1 MTGRSPDVIT
11 EWRWVDIG
19 GAQHKVRQDDLVAA
33 LRRARLPPHVLVWRS
48 GWGEWL
54 PAANVGELRH
64 AFTAEQS
71 GPAASVRVDDSIV
84 SPPPPPLGHYTLKV
98 PRGTL
103 TLERPGTSS
112 TPPRPENRAKPPL
125 GIPNPS
131 RPAPVPMRNV
141 LPTLSEEEG
150 QPPRSNTLR
159 PMGALPPPPRAIAPP
174 KRPPFSGIPPVGQR
188 PVIPPLSNPPRTPVP
203 PDPAENLPVAASRE
217 SPTTSAPPPPSARAR
232 AQREQASPPVA
243 SGTPAEAPL
252 IPSPVGQA
260 SADTPVERAASP
272 PARAP
277 RERADGIGGVSRK
290 TVAIATCAAL
300 LIPSTVVFTLALRK
314 PPRKPGNDATLSA
327 VSASAGPAHP
337 SAIAAAPEP
346 SPGCVIDKP
355 ARRLAEAAYLAVP
368 TLVSAAP
375 DGHTAIGFAA
385 TKEHAVGLSLEPE
398 TLETTVAFEQ
408 TVSGSTTLG
417 VVPLVRSGRLEFTI
431 DRADPKFA
439 SARTIDAPQRF
450 TIGATDE
457 GISRMVGTVTNVV
470 WAREAEGAITT
481 PRVASIPAKGHVI
494 VFRRGGQEGRLA
506 GGWLTDDGTKST
518 ELRTIKAEG
527 TLVGTP
533 AIAASNAQVL
543 VAFAAK
549 LTATDGWRLELATAP
564 NPIIPERSSPF
575 TLPESGPGGE
585 AISPAVEALD
595 SGRFL
600 LQWTE
605 GSAGNRAVRAQ
616 VLSSDLV
623 RVGDPVTL
631 SSSDQNAGQ
640 GALFAQGKHVLAL
653 FLVQKESGHELWGA
667 SLTCQ

>member
-1 MTGRSPDVIT
+1 MTGRDPVT
-11 EWRWVDIG
+11 AEWRWVDIG
-19 GAQHKVRQDDLVAA
+19 GEQHKVRQDDLVAA

-98 PRGTL
+98 PRGML
-103 TLERPGTSS
+103 TLEKPGTSS
-112 TPPRPENRAKPPL
+112 TPPRPANRTKPGL
-125 GIPNPS
+125 GIPSPA

-150 QPPRSNTLR
+150 QPPRTNTLR
-159 PMGALPPPPRAIAPP
+159 PPGALPPPPRVIAPP

-188 PVIPPLSNPPRTPVP
+188 PVVPQLSNPPRTPVP
-203 PDPAENLPVAASRE
+203 PDPAENLPVATSRE
-217 SPTTSAPPPPSARAR
+217 SPTTSAPPPPSARAK
-232 AQREQASPPVA
+232 AQREQAASPPVA
-243 SGTPAEAPL
+243 SGTPTEAQP
-252 IPSPVGQA
+252 IASPVA
-260 SADTPVERAASP
+260 SADTPAERASP
-272 PARAP
+272 AARAP

-290 TVAIATCAAL
+290 TVAVVTSAAV
-300 LIPSTVVFTLALRK
+300 LIPGVVALTIVLRK
-314 PPRKPGNDATLSA
+314 PPRRAGNDTAPSA
-327 VSASAGPAHP
+327 VAASAGPAHP
-337 SAIAAAPEP
+337 SAIAAVPEP

-408 TVSGSTTLG
+408 TVTGSTTLG

-450 TIGATDE
+450 TVGATDE
-457 GISRMVGTVTNVV
+457 GISRMVGTATDVV
-470 WAREAEGAITT
+470 WAREAEGVITT
-481 PRVASIPAKGHVI
+481 PRVASIPGKGHAV
-494 VFRRGGQEGRLA
+494 VFRRGGQEGHVA
-506 GGWLTDDGTKST
+506 GGWLKDDGTKST

-533 AIAASNAQVL
+533 AIAASNTQVL

-549 LTATDGWRLELATAP
+549 LTPTDGWRLELATAS
-564 NPIIPERSSPF
+564 NPIIPEQSSPF

-616 VLSSDLV
+616 VLASDLV